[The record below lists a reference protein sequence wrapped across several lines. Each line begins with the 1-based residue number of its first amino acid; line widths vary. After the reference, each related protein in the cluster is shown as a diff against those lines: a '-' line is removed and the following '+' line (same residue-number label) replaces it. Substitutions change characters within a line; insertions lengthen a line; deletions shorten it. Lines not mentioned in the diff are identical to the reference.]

1 MRPNRRET
9 MSLLAGAAPA
19 ALGVLSVAG
28 LTTPG
33 HAQEA
38 KPGRRA
44 TATGQDRP
52 HTIETRIGRLEFT
65 HDFANGYPTDATID
79 KLYDER
85 DFQRACQAYLWALP
99 AAAFKA
105 WQRGITQQLG
115 ARNGQIV
122 AILSYEA
129 RRGILTANATTPYY
143 LGFADLSAGPLVMDL
158 PARGVQGGASDAWQ
172 IPIRGTETPGKYLV
186 LAPGQDAAGDVSG
199 YIVRRSPT
207 VNVFLGMRLTD
218 TDPERAKEAL
228 SQLRMYP
235 YAQRD
240 NPPKM
245 DILEAGTKTWSGLP
259 PRGIEYWQ
267 QVDDVVQTE
276 PIEARDIFFHAMLRP
291 LGLEKGKLFRPD
303 ARQTKI
309 LTDAALVGEAM
320 AKANSADRR
329 FKGDKYRSDAHW
341 DFALLLDAD
350 APESFWNLLDERAS
364 WFYEA
369 VGADAAM
376 APKRPGPSSA
386 YLSAYKDKAEQ
397 WLDGGRSY
405 RLRIPPNPPI
415 KLFWSVTLYD
425 VDTRALILNQ
435 QKIADR
441 SSRMDLR
448 KNEDGSVD
456 IYCGPEAPAGFEK
469 NWIPTVSGKNWFAYF
484 RFYQP
489 TEAYFDRSWP
499 LPDFE
504 QL

>member
-9 MSLLAGAAPA
+9 MSLLAGATPA
-19 ALGVLSVAG
+19 ALGALAAAG
-28 LTTPG
+28 AANPG
-33 HAQEA
+33 HAEDA
-38 KPGRRA
+38 KPKKRAATTSEGR
-44 TATGQDRP
+44 G
-52 HTIETRIGRLEFT
+52 IETRIGRLEFT

-99 AAAFKA
+99 AVSFKA
-105 WQRGITQQLG
+105 WQRGVTQQLG
-115 ARNGQIV
+115 ARNGQVV
-122 AILSYEA
+122 AILSLEA

-143 LGFADLSAGPLVMDL
+143 LGFADLSAGPLVMVI
-158 PARGVQGGASDAWQ
+158 PPRGVQGGISDGWQ
-172 IPIRGTETPGKYLV
+172 QTIPDTESPGKYLV
-186 LAPGQDAAGDVSG
+186 LAPGQKAPDDVTG
-199 YIVRRSPT
+199 YTVRNSRT
-207 VNVFLGMRLTD
+207 TNIFLGVRLTD
-218 TDPERAKEAL
+218 PDPASAKEAL

-245 DILEAGTKTWSGLP
+245 DILDAGTKTWSAQP
-259 PRGIEYWQ
+259 PRGMEYWQ
-267 QVDDVVQTE
+267 RLDDVIQAE
-276 PIEARDIFFHAMLRP
+276 PVDARDIFFHAMLRP
-291 LGLEKGKLFRPD
+291 LGLEKDQPFRPE

-309 LTDAALVGEAM
+309 LTDAALIGEAM

-350 APESFWNLLDERAS
+350 APDAFWNLLDERAS

-369 VGADAAM
+369 VGAGAAM

-386 YLSAYKDKAEQ
+386 YLSAYKDKAGA
-397 WLDGGRSY
+397 WLDGGNAY
-405 RLRIPPNPPI
+405 RLRVPPNPPI

-425 VDTRALILNQ
+425 VDTRALILNKE
-435 QKIADR
+435 KIADR

-448 KNEDGSVD
+448 KNADGSVD
-456 IYCGPEAPAGFEK
+456 IHCGPKAPAGFEK
-469 NWIPTVSGKNWFAYF
+469 NWIPTVPGKNWFAYF
-484 RFYQP
+484 RLYQP

-504 QL
+504 QV